1 MSPGSRTM
9 LGDFLME
16 MVSTF
21 AFAMIAGLSYG
32 QSILVTAIAMGLG
45 CAILV
50 SSERAHMNPV
60 VTITIVLCETE
71 SYSKCA
77 MLVIRLLAQFI
88 GCLLG
93 GLAAVDG
100 LRDDVLSFSERSG
113 QSTAKCFVFEIIF
126 SLILVLVV
134 LRTKETYTGA
144 FAHGFCYSIAIL
156 SGYLLFEG
164 NALVNP
170 IIALGLLVGSSSFD
184 DGQTDESYIW
194 LYFVGPFIG
203 CLLAV
208 LFYQLTEYLLGNMD
222 DSEDEYEE
230 DTTEYVTHTVYRK
243 SQAEPVDEDETTE
256 YVRGVQYQ
264 QVPKQPSG
272 GPQYRPRYQQTN
284 ASYPQ
289 PRGQTVVDYKQSPG
303 GNYQPPSAINSQQ
316 PPSGNYQP
324 RSQTVA
330 TNYQPSR
337 NQQPATVN
345 NQLSVIRQR
354 RVANSQANSQP
365 NVSGYSQQPTYGQS
379 RQPTVTDSR
388 YTQ

>member
-1 MSPGSRTM
+1 MGMSPGSRTM

-21 AFAMIAGLSYG
+21 AFAMVAGLSYG
-32 QSILVTAIAMGLG
+32 ESIEVTAIAIGLG
-45 CAILV
+45 CAVLV

-60 VTITIVLCETE
+60 ITIAIVICETE
-71 SYSKCA
+71 NYTKCA
-77 MLVIRLLAQFI
+77 MLVVRLLAQFI

-156 SGYLLFEG
+156 SGYLLFAG

-194 LYFVGPFIG
+194 LYLVGPFIG

-208 LFYQLTEYLLGNMD
+208 LFYLLTEYLLGIME
-222 DSEDEYEE
+222 SEDEYEE
-230 DTTEYVTHTVYRK
+230 DTTEYVTGVAYRK
-243 SQAEPVDEDETTE
+243 SQAQPVDDDETTE

-264 QVPKQPSG
+264 QVAKQPSG

-284 ASYPQ
+284 GNYPQ
-289 PRGQTVVDYKQSPG
+289 PRGQTVGDYQQAPG
-303 GNYQPPSAINSQQ
+303 QNYQPANSR

-324 RSQTVA
+324 PSRVAA
-330 TNYQPSR
+330 TNYQPST
-337 NQQPATVN
+337 NQQPANVN
-345 NQLSVIRQR
+345 NSRSMVRQR
-354 RVANSQANSQP
+354 HVAKSQANSQP
-365 NVSGYSQQPTYGQS
+365 NVSGYPQQPTF
-379 RQPTVTDSR
+379 RQIRKPTGR
-388 YTQ
+388 

>member
-21 AFAMIAGLSYG
+21 AFAMVAGLSYG
-32 QSILVTAIAMGLG
+32 ESILVTAIAIGLG
-45 CAILV
+45 CAVLV

-60 VTITIVLCETE
+60 ITIAIVLCETE
-71 SYSKCA
+71 NYSKCA

-93 GLAAVDG
+93 GLTAVDG
-100 LRDDVLSFSERSG
+100 LRDDVMSFSERSG

-156 SGYLLFEG
+156 CGYLLFEG

-184 DGQTDESYIW
+184 DGQTDESQIW

-208 LFYQLTEYLLGNMD
+208 LFYWLTEYLHGNLD
-222 DSEDEYEE
+222 ESEDEYTD
-230 DTTEYVTHTVYRK
+230 DTTEYVTGTEYRK
-243 SQAEPVDEDETTE
+243 AHAQPVDEDETTE

-272 GPQYRPRYQQTN
+272 GPQYRPRYQQTDAN
-284 ASYPQ
+284 YPQ
-289 PRGQTVVDYKQSPG
+289 PRGQTVVDYKQPSG
-303 GNYQPPSAINSQQ
+303 ENYQQPIANFQQ

-324 RSQTVA
+324 RSHVAA

-345 NQLSVIRQR
+345 NQQSMLRQR
-354 RVANSQANSQP
+354 RVASSQANSQP
-365 NVSGYSQQPTYGQS
+365 NASGYPQQPAYGQG
-379 RQPTVTDSR
+379 RQPTVTASR
-388 YTQ
+388 YVQ